1 MRSSFAE
8 GGVGTRAAAVAVV
21 GGGEGKI
28 GTEDIGDGLLEV
40 LNETVGVYRDVAD
53 GLSADDKRGVVALG
67 TGMLDEKQRRT
78 HGLSMFLTNDVAIEE
93 GL

>member
-8 GGVGTRAAAVAVV
+8 GGVGTRTAAVAVV
-21 GGGEGKI
+21 GGDKWEVGI
-28 GTEDIGDGLLEV
+28 EDIGDGFFEALDEM
-40 LNETVGVYRDVAD
+40 VGVDGDVAD
-53 GLSADDKRGVVALG
+53 GLAADDKRGVVALG

-78 HGLSMFLTNDVAIEE
+78 HGLSMFLTNDVTIEE